1 MNFEKINISYMDV
14 LFTDIIKPYFPLIII
29 LPVLI
34 SLILIM
40 VFYDF
45 KSLKFTTKLKNK
57 RKLLYIPS
65 AVLIITVIVLL
76 TGPLIE
82 SKGAIDN
89 KSNYKI
95 NGEAEITKINNTKYK
110 QTAEFI
116 ANHKKYIIEI
126 PKNQDVKKGDIIK
139 IKANNKY
146 GVIVNYDGY
155 INAENST
162 IIDFK
167 YNH

>member
-1 MNFEKINISYMDV
+1 MNFEKVNTSYMDI
-14 LFTDIIKPYFPLIII
+14 LFTEIIKPYLPLIII

-34 SLILIM
+34 SLILIII
-40 VFYDF
+40 YYN
-45 KSLKFTTKLKNK
+45 FTTKLKNK
-57 RKLLYIPS
+57 RELFYIPS
-65 AVLIITVIVLL
+65 AVLIITIIVLL
-76 TGPLIE
+76 TGPIVE
-82 SKGAIDN
+82 SKGAAGN
-89 KSNYKI
+89 KNNYKI
-95 NGEAEITKINNTKYK
+95 NGEAEITKINNTEFK

-116 ANHKKYIIEI
+116 TNHKKYIIEI

>member
-1 MNFEKINISYMDV
+1 MNFEKVNTSYMDV
-14 LFTDIIKPYFPLIII
+14 LFTEIIKPYFPLIII

-34 SLILIM
+34 SLILIII
-40 VFYDF
+40 FYDF

-57 RKLLYIPS
+57 RKLFYIPL

-76 TGPLIE
+76 SGPIVK
-82 SKGAIDN
+82 SHGAVGN
-89 KSNYKI
+89 KNNYKI
-95 NGEAEITKINNTKYK
+95 NGEAEITKINNTGYR
-110 QTAEFI
+110 QIAYFI
-116 ANHKKYIIEI
+116 TNHKKYSIDI

-146 GVIVNYDGY
+146 GVLINYDGY
-155 INAENST
+155 IKAENST
-162 IIDFK
+162 IINFK

>member
-1 MNFEKINISYMDV
+1 MNFEKVNTSYMDI
-14 LFTDIIKPYFPLIII
+14 LFTEIIKPYLPLIII

-34 SLILIM
+34 SLILIII
-40 VFYDF
+40 FYDF

-57 RKLLYIPS
+57 RKLFYIPL

-76 TGPLIE
+76 SGPIVK
-82 SKGAIDN
+82 SNGAVGN
-89 KSNYKI
+89 KNNYKI

-146 GVIVNYDGY
+146 GVLVNYDGY
-155 INAENST
+155 IKAKHST